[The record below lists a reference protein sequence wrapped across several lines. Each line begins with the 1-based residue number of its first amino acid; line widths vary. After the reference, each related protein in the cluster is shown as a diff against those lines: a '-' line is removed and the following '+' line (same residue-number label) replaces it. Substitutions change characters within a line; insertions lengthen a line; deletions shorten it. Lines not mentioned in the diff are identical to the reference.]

1 MIQIVVGAGVF
12 ALCVAVHACFMLW
25 SVRVIGPRLQKG
37 GTSFALVSTMVA
49 TVGFLAL
56 AHFIEIC
63 LWAVAI
69 GFVGAVSAEEG
80 PLYFAFTSY
89 TTLGYGDVV
98 AAAEWKLLGPTSAMN
113 GILLFGWSTAVI
125 FQALQS
131 AMRARDTDPKLEAG
145 QRVDTGR

>member
-1 MIQIVVGAGVF
+1 MQIAVCAGVF
-12 ALCVAVHACFMLW
+12 ALCVAVHASFRVW

-37 GTSFALVSTMVA
+37 GTSFDLVSTMVA
-49 TVGFLAL
+49 TVSFLAL

-63 LWAVAI
+63 LWALAMTLA
-69 GFVGAVSAEEG
+69 GAVNAEDG

-98 AAAEWKLLGPTSAMN
+98 AEAEWKLLGPTSAMN

-125 FQALQS
+125 FHALQS
-131 AMRARDTDPKLEAG
+131 AMRAQGA
-145 QRVDTGR
+145 